1 MILNTG
7 SRTDIPAYYG
17 EWFYNRIKAG
27 HVLVRNPYYP
37 TQVTKYLLSPE
48 VIDAI
53 VFCTKNPAPML
64 DGLSMLS
71 SFDML
76 WFVTITPYGRDVEPY
91 VPPKERVMDS
101 FRRLSVMA
109 GSGRMSWRY
118 DPVFITG
125 KYSISYHVE
134 QFGKMAEA
142 LSGYTNQCV
151 VSFIDLYEKTRR
163 NFPMAFVTL
172 EKKGPVGI
180 VTMNRPE
187 ALNALDKQVL
197 EDLNAVLDQ
206 VEADPEILVA
216 VVTGA
221 GRSFVAGA
229 DIGQMSGFTAVE
241 GKAFGAYGNGVFL
254 KLENLTKPT
263 IAAVN
268 GFALGG
274 GCELSMACDIRI
286 ASEKAKFGQPEVG
299 LGITPGFGGTQRLAR
314 IVGVSNA
321 MELILTAKTI
331 KAEEAQRIG
340 LVSHV
345 YPAEELMDKAIEL
358 ANAIAANAQVAVRQS
373 KAAIRRGMQT
383 DMTTGAAFEAEAF
396 GLCFATEDQKDAMK
410 AFVNKE
416 KITAFKN
423 R

>member
-1 MILNTG
+1 
-7 SRTDIPAYYG
+7 
-17 EWFYNRIKAG
+17 
-27 HVLVRNPYYP
+27 
-37 TQVTKYLLSPE
+37 
-48 VIDAI
+48 
-53 VFCTKNPAPML
+53 
-64 DGLSMLS
+64 
-71 SFDML
+71 
-76 WFVTITPYGRDVEPY
+76 
-91 VPPKERVMDS
+91 
-101 FRRLSVMA
+101 
-109 GSGRMSWRY
+109 
-118 DPVFITG
+118 
-125 KYSISYHVE
+125 
-134 QFGKMAEA
+134 
-142 LSGYTNQCV
+142 
-151 VSFIDLYEKTRR
+151 
-163 NFPMAFVTL
+163 MAFVTL

-187 ALNALDKQVL
+187 ALNALDRQVL
-197 EDLNAVLDQ
+197 EDLNTVLDQ

-216 VVTGA
+216 IVTGA

-229 DIGQMSGFTAVE
+229 DIGQMSSFTAVE

-314 IVGVSNA
+314 IVGVSTA
-321 MELILTAKTI
+321 MELILTAKVI
-331 KAEEAQRIG
+331 KAEEAARIG

-345 YPAEELMDKAIEL
+345 YPAEELMDKALEL

-416 KITAFKN
+416 KVTAFKN